1 MFSRIMLFSL
11 TNIAVIA
18 VLSIVMR
25 IFGIDQALGQNTS
38 GLLVMTAIFGM
49 GGAFVSLMM
58 SKKSALRSTG
68 AQVIESPSNA
78 QEKWLFETVKKQAEQ
93 AGIGMP
99 DVAIYDSPDVN
110 AFATG
115 MKKNDAL
122 VAVST
127 GLLNNMRQ
135 NEAEAVLAHEISH
148 VANGDMV
155 TLTLIQGVVNT
166 FVMFFARIIAGAL
179 SGGRDG
185 RNGMA
190 YFATVMVAQM
200 VLGVFASMIVS
211 WFSRYR
217 EFRADAGA
225 GELSGKAN
233 MVAALER
240 LQSVHAPADLPE
252 QMAAFGI
259 AGVPS
264 KFSHLFA
271 SHPPLEKRI
280 AALQDSGSVSR

>member
-1 MFSRIMLFSL
+1 MFSRIVLFSL

-25 IFGIDQALGQNTS
+25 IFGIDQALGQNTM
-38 GLLVMTAIFGM
+38 GLLVMTAVFGM
-49 GGAFVSLMM
+49 GGAFISLAM
-58 SKKSALRSTG
+58 SKSMAKRSTG
-68 AQVIESPSNA
+68 AQVIEQPQNE
-78 QEKWLFETVKKQAEQ
+78 QQQWLLETVRQQAEQ

-99 DVAIYDSPDVN
+99 EVAVYQSPDVN

-115 MKKNDAL
+115 MKKDDAL

-127 GLLNNMRQ
+127 GLLNNMRR
-135 NEAEAVLAHEISH
+135 NEAEAVLAHEVSH

-166 FVMFFARIIAGAL
+166 FVMFFARIVAGVL
-179 SGGRDG
+179 SGGREG

-190 YFATVMVAQM
+190 YFAMVMLMQM
-200 VLGVFASMIVS
+200 VLGLFATMIVS
-211 WFSRYR
+211 WFSRHR
-217 EFRADAGA
+217 EFRADEGGGA
-225 GELSGKAN
+225 LSGNAN
-233 MVAALER
+233 MIAALQR
-240 LQSVHAPADLPE
+240 LQKVHAPTDLPE

-259 AGVPS
+259 SGVPS

-271 SHPPLEKRI
+271 SHPPLEDRI
-280 AALQDSGSVSR
+280 AALQK

>member
-1 MFSRIMLFSL
+1 MFSRIVLFSL

-25 IFGIDQALGQNTS
+25 IFGIDQALGQNTT
-38 GLLVMTAIFGM
+38 GLLVMTAVFGM
-49 GGAFVSLMM
+49 GGAFISLAM
-58 SKKSALRSTG
+58 SKGAAKRSTG
-68 AQVIESPSNA
+68 AQVIEQPSND
-78 QEKWLFETVKKQAEQ
+78 QEKWLLQTVQKQAEQ

-99 DVAIYDSPDVN
+99 EVAIYDSPDVN

-127 GLLNNMRQ
+127 GLLNNMRR

-190 YFATVMVAQM
+190 YFGIVMVAQM
-200 VLGVFASMIVS
+200 VLGVFATMIVS
-211 WFSRYR
+211 WFSRHR
-217 EFRADAGA
+217 EFRADHGS
-225 GELSGKAN
+225 GEISGKAN
-233 MVAALER
+233 MIAALER

-252 QMAAFGI
+252 QIAAFGI

-264 KFSHLFA
+264 KFSFLFA
-271 SHPPLEKRI
+271 SHPPLEDRI
-280 AALQDSGSVSR
+280 AALKE

>member
-1 MFSRIMLFSL
+1 MFSRIVLFSL

-25 IFGIDQALGQNTS
+25 IFGIDQALGQNTM
-38 GLLVMTAIFGM
+38 GLLVMTAVFGM
-49 GGAFVSLMM
+49 GGAFISLAM
-58 SKKSALRSTG
+58 SKSMAKRSTG
-68 AQVIESPSNA
+68 AQVIEHPQNE
-78 QEKWLFETVKKQAEQ
+78 QQRWLLETVRQQAEQ

-99 DVAIYDSPDVN
+99 EVAVYQSPDVN

-115 MKKNDAL
+115 MKKDDAL

-127 GLLNNMRQ
+127 GLLNNMRR
-135 NEAEAVLAHEISH
+135 NEAEAVLAHEVSH

-166 FVMFFARIIAGAL
+166 FVMFFARIVAGVL
-179 SGGRDG
+179 SGGREG

-190 YFATVMVAQM
+190 YFAMVMLMQM
-200 VLGVFASMIVS
+200 VLGLFATMIVS

-217 EFRADAGA
+217 EFRADEGGGA
-225 GELSGKAN
+225 LSGKAN
-233 MVAALER
+233 MIAALQR
-240 LQSVHAPADLPE
+240 LQKVHAPTDLPE

-259 AGVPS
+259 SGVPS
-264 KFSHLFA
+264 KFSQLFA
-271 SHPPLEKRI
+271 SHPPLEDRI
-280 AALQDSGSVSR
+280 AALQK

>member
-1 MFSRIMLFSL
+1 MFNRIVLFSL

-18 VLSIVMR
+18 VLSIAMR
-25 IFGIDQALGQNTS
+25 VLGIDQALGQNTTS
-38 GLLVMTAIFGM
+38 LLVMTAVFGM
-49 GGAFVSLMM
+49 GGAFISLMM
-58 SKKSALRSTG
+58 SKGSALRSTG
-68 AQVIESPSNA
+68 AQVIEQPQNE
-78 QEKWLFETVKKQAEQ
+78 QERWLFDTVKRQAKQ

-99 DVAIYDSPDVN
+99 DLAIYDSPDVN

-127 GLLNNMRQ
+127 GLLNKMQR
-135 NEAEAVLAHEISH
+135 NEAEAVMAHEISH
-148 VANGDMV
+148 VANGDMI
-155 TLTLIQGVVNT
+155 TLALIQGVVNT

-185 RNGMA
+185 RNGLA
-190 YFATVMVAQM
+190 YFGIVIVAQM
-200 VLGVFASMIVS
+200 VLGIFATMIVS

-225 GELSGKAN
+225 GELQNKSD
-233 MVAALER
+233 MIAALKR
-240 LQSVHAPADLPE
+240 LQSAHAPSDLPE
-252 QMAAFGI
+252 QIAAFGI
-259 AGVPS
+259 SGVPS
-264 KFSHLFA
+264 KFSILFA

-280 AALQDSGSVSR
+280 AALME